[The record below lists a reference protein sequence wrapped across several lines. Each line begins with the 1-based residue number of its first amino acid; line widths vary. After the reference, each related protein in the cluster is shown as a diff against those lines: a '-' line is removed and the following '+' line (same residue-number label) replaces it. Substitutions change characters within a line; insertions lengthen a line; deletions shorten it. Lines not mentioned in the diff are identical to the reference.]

1 MSPIR
6 GLFLPHRLLGD
17 STLRMAITK
26 VWIEDG
32 CIVCNACE
40 TACPEV
46 FHVTE
51 DTCHIRGEVRED
63 GSEDTNLD
71 AKGALKADTGASLE
85 DQIIEAAEG
94 CPVEVIKFEKG

>member
-1 MSPIR
+1 
-6 GLFLPHRLLGD
+6 
-17 STLRMAITK
+17 MAIIK

-51 DTCHIRGEVRED
+51 DTCFIRSEVRAD
-63 GSEDTNLD
+63 GTEDTNLEG
-71 AKGALKADTGASLE
+71 KHPLKTDQGSSLE

-94 CPVEVIKFEKG
+94 CPVEVIKFEKS

>member
-1 MSPIR
+1 
-6 GLFLPHRLLGD
+6 
-17 STLRMAITK
+17 MAITT

-51 DTCHIRGEVRED
+51 DSCYVRAEVRADGAED
-63 GSEDTNLD
+63 VNAGKTALTGSF
-71 AKGALKADTGASLE
+71 GADLE
-85 DQIIEAAEG
+85 SQIIEAAEG
-94 CPVEVIKFEKG
+94 CPVEVIKFSKG